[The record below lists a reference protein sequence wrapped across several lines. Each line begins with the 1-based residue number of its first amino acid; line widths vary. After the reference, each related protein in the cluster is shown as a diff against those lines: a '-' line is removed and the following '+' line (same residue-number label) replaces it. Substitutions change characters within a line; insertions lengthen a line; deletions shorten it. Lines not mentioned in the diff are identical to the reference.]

1 LARQGQGV
9 ANGTINREVAVL
21 GRMQRL
27 AYEHG
32 KLLRL
37 PVIHKPKE
45 AAPDVARR
53 LAGTIPGT
61 IETRAPGGVLLLR
74 QGRGASE
81 GRD

>member
-1 LARQGQGV
+1 ML
-9 ANGTINREVAVL
+9 
-21 GRMQRL
+21 RL

-45 AAPDVARR
+45 AAQDVARR

-61 IETRAPGGVLLLR
+61 IEGGAVDA
-74 QGRGASE
+74 GRVSV
-81 GRD
+81 